1 MGTAQRLYVGA
12 HARCVTFIRSQV
24 RWSVRVLEQDEQNG
38 QIVRP
43 WSSPFDKSL
52 IFQLQAKTNLLR
64 LANICHC
71 SLVIAFPFAKVLPA
85 IAPALVAERP
95 LRSRLLTKGL
105 PMDLSI
111 KSFRYNASLEQV
123 QVGLA
128 GDLGQGLFQVAIHF
142 PFRIG
147 EGPAREIRRSALL
160 QAQQILQTAA
170 STSLPSLLTADV
182 PQRAPT
188 PTSSITSPMSPW
200 CRRTA

>member
-1 MGTAQRLYVGA
+1 
-12 HARCVTFIRSQV
+12 
-24 RWSVRVLEQDEQNG
+24 
-38 QIVRP
+38 
-43 WSSPFDKSL
+43 
-52 IFQLQAKTNLLR
+52 
-64 LANICHC
+64 
-71 SLVIAFPFAKVLPA
+71 
-85 IAPALVAERP
+85 
-95 LRSRLLTKGL
+95 
-105 PMDLSI
+105 MDLSI

-142 PFRIG
+142 PFRVG
-147 EGPAREIRRSALL
+147 EWPARDIRRTALL

-200 CRRTA
+200 FRRTV